1 MNYGK
6 STMAIG
12 SQEISAYMSSASR
25 GDVLPAVM
33 RLAQARAAA
42 AWTDRATMVLAVGP
56 ACRPEALDT
65 ACEFMPRATEPLL
78 LRAARAMS
86 RATGAPTAHERRA
99 LLEAART
106 DLSSAS
112 LLDPMDATV
121 RVLLAELCGPRA
133 WAVAA

>member
-1 MNYGK
+1 MSYGK
-6 STMAIG
+6 STVAIG
-12 SQEISAYMSSASR
+12 TQEISAYMSSAAR
-25 GDVLPAVM
+25 GDVLPVVM
-33 RLAQARAAA
+33 RLAAARASA
-42 AWTDRATMVLAVGP
+42 AWTDRATIVLAVGP
-56 ACRPEALDT
+56 ACRADALDT

-86 RATGAPTAHERRA
+86 RATCAPNASARRA
-99 LLEAART
+99 LLDAARN

>member
-6 STMAIG
+6 TSVTIG
-12 SQEISAYMSSASR
+12 TEEISAYMSSAAR
-25 GDVLPAVM
+25 GDVLPVVM
-33 RLAQARAAA
+33 RLAQARSAA
-42 AWTDRATMVLAVGP
+42 AWTDRATIVLAVGP
-56 ACRPEALDT
+56 ACLPAALET

-86 RATGAPTAHERRA
+86 RATCAKNAAERHA
-99 LLEAART
+99 LLDAARN